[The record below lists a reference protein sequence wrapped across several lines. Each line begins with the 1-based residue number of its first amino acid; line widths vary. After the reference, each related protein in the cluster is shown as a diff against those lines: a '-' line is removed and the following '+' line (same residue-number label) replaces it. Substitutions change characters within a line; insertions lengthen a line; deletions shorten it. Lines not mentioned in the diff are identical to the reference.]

1 MTEYKVVAWNGQER
15 MSIFVN
21 MAIEDGWSLYGGI
34 SIAVD
39 ERNNY
44 HFAQALIRE
53 TSIDENRC
61 KND

>member
-1 MTEYKVVAWNGQER
+1 